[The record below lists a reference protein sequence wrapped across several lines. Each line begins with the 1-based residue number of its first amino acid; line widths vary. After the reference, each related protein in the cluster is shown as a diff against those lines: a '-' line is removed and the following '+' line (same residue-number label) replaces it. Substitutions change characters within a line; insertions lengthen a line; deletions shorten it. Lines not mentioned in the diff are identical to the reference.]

1 MTVVKKNIIANIL
14 GKGWGMMS
22 IFLFIPIY
30 IEILGIES
38 YGVVSFY
45 AVLQGL
51 LLFADAGLTATLRR
65 ELAKGD
71 NSICN
76 RKAKFKIL
84 KSIEFV
90 YGFILLSIFSLI
102 FFSADF
108 IVNDWLIVENL
119 DRHSVKKGVQFM
131 SVALSLN
138 FLSTLYQG
146 GILGLEKQVASN
158 VFYIAWGVI
167 KGGGVI
173 LALLFIN
180 NSVEVFFLWQL
191 GVNFIYVLGLRFF
204 LMRILRKSNSFHWNL
219 KRDFN
224 VLKPLWKYAFGM
236 LIISLIAALNMQLD
250 KLVLSKVLSISDL
263 AVYSVAYSLSLIPVA
278 LSGPIAIAIFP
289 KFVKL
294 VERKNEQDLLIT
306 FNNAFKIVLLIT
318 ASCGIVVFLNSELL
332 LTIWTSNSVI
342 SQKAAIACS
351 LLVAGQLLLSLQVI
365 PFNLAL
371 ANGYTKINVIMGLI
385 GLAFLVPMVIVLT
398 NTFGLDGAAFSW
410 FCYSLI
416 FTPIYI
422 LIVVKKFLSIKVYPW
437 VFNELLKPIT
447 LIILGNLGFYFL
459 MNLIDMN
466 FLGKTVYLVLTSFL
480 VLLFTFKKAFNLKHN
495 NIYNF
500 IKNELFT

>member
-1 MTVVKKNIIANIL
+1 MSIVNKNIIANML
-14 GKGWGMMS
+14 GKGWSIIS

-30 IEILGIES
+30 IKILGIES

-71 NSICN
+71 NSISSRN
-76 RKAKFKIL
+76 MKFKIL
-84 KSIEFV
+84 KTIEFV
-90 YGFILLSIFSLI
+90 YVFIFLIIFSLI
-102 FFSADF
+102 FFGSDF
-108 IVNDWLIVENL
+108 IVNSWLNVGNL
-119 DRHSVKKGVQFM
+119 DHDSVKKGVQFM

-158 VFYIAWGVI
+158 IFHITWGLI

-173 LALLFIN
+173 LALIFIN
-180 NSVEVFFLWQL
+180 NSIEVFFLWQL
-191 GVNFIYVLGLRFF
+191 GVNFIYVLVLRFF
-204 LMRILRKSNSFHWNL
+204 LIGTLKKSNAFHWNL
-219 KRDFN
+219 KRDFGL
-224 VLKPLWKYAFGM
+224 LKPLWKYALGM

-294 VERKNEQDLLIT
+294 NEGKNARDLLLT
-306 FNNAFKIVLLIT
+306 FNHAFKIVLLIA
-318 ASCGIVVFLNSELL
+318 ASCGVVIFLNSELL
-332 LTIWTSNSVI
+332 LTIWTSNTLI
-342 SQKAAIACS
+342 SQKAGTACS

-365 PFNLAL
+365 PFNLSL
-371 ANGYTKINVIMGLI
+371 ASGYTKINVIMGLI
-385 GLAFLVPMVIVLT
+385 GLVFLIPTVIFLT
-398 NTFGLDGAAFSW
+398 KTFGLEGAAFSW

-422 LIVVKKFLSIKVYPW
+422 LIVVKKFLSVNFYSW
-437 VFNELLKPIT
+437 VFNELLKPII
-447 LIILGNLGFYFL
+447 LIIFGNWVFYFL
-459 MNLIDMN
+459 MNLLSMSIWS
-466 FLGKTVYLVLTSFL
+466 KAIYITLTSFV
-480 VLLFTFKKAFNLKHN
+480 VLLFTFKRVFNLKHN